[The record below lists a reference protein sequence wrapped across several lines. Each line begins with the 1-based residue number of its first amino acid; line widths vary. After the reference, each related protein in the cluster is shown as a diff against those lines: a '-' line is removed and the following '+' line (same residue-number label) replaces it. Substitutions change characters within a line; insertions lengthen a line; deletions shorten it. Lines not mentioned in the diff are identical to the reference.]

1 MLADAVRVGVR
12 HIPGA
17 VAALRIVAAD
27 IEQEGVFVL
36 HLPDNA
42 ERLLGR
48 GSGRSHC
55 AQVDGIDGQRRRP
68 WAGLTTFDHRVHAPV
83 VETWRQPAVVVI
95 VGKRRDG
102 VDDRLVEG
110 GFMRQLETVAGGMG
124 NHTPADDHVGSIDTV
139 AVGRPAEG
147 GQRHRVG
154 MPRRQ
159 LAGAIDGPGVG
170 GTGIAASRFVGQQV

>member
-1 MLADAVRVGVR
+1 MLADGVVGEAVLADVAAVVGVDHGHAGNLAIVVVMLADAVRVGVR

-68 WAGLTTFDHRVHAPV
+68 WAGLTAFDHRVHAPV
-83 VETWRQPAVVVI
+83 ERNLIHPVI
-95 VGKRRDG
+95 QHIHDARRRVQHGCARAERTRD
-102 VDDRLVEG
+102 
-110 GFMRQLETVAGGMG
+110 TAG
-124 NHTPADDHVGSIDTV
+124 I
-139 AVGRPAEG
+139 GRRAARG
-147 GQRHRVG
+147 ASGQW
-154 MPRRQ
+154 P
-159 LAGAIDGPGVG
+159 LP
-170 GTGIAASRFVGQQV
+170 GTG